1 MKKANFESG
10 ARSSNVLVVT
20 GPGKLLLFA
29 FKMEVSIVLQITWW
43 NYRLKKQMDRF
54 VGKDSCLHSLDFGLN
69 VWFRNRPMDLCST
82 VSLSFPP
89 SCKGFLHGFVSVWG
103 ISFRGEN
110 RRYLGTNIIPGFIKK
125 IATVFKGLFKDHIRF
140 SRMTTYEEYKSQ
152 IVQKCTIPVHSNR
165 DLFKAWT
172 VCFNKFSTIFIS
184 LVLNW

>member
-110 RRYLGTNIIPGFIKK
+110 RRNLGTNIIPGFIKK
-125 IATVFKGLFKDHIRF
+125 NCNRFLRTIQGPYSIFKDDHLWGI
-140 SRMTTYEEYKSQ
+140 
-152 IVQKCTIPVHSNR
+152 
-165 DLFKAWT
+165 
-172 VCFNKFSTIFIS
+172 
-184 LVLNW
+184 